1 MYDKLIEALINL
13 TIFTGTL
20 ITIICLIVF
29 MFITSSS
36 TLAILAGVGAAN
48 ALFVYDRYRQK
59 NIK

>member
-13 TIFTGTL
+13 TIFAGTL